1 MLLFLT
7 LQEQIWPKRFADSFR
22 YDALVLAGITYD
34 GGLMPCMED
43 FVSFKN
49 EEFPEPL
56 CGSD

>member
-1 MLLFLT
+1 MA
-7 LQEQIWPKRFADSFR
+7 QAVADSFR

-43 FVSFKN
+43 FLYSFKN